1 MIKHASRT
9 LLSLGFVVAGTAGTS
24 GCVVTDRSPSY
35 DPSEVEVSVQE
46 VRTAARG
53 RQSYLSLDV
62 LTTAPGQAISCNEG
76 HLQVSV
82 GVSDT
87 ADGPF
92 EELPA
97 GSYQIQC
104 TASEGADV
112 ALVVDNSGSEQG
124 YLPWLQ
130 EAAHV
135 MADAVFAR
143 GGRASVV
150 RVSTESAIELA
161 LTEDE
166 DRVRDTIDDLFINN
180 GWTALY
186 DGVRMG
192 NESLGAGAAARTAPG
207 DTSEFCSADRKL
219 AIVTFTD
226 GGENNSA
233 GERLRS
239 PEYPGDGIDTTL
251 DDVRNL
257 EVDDVITPIYSVG
270 LGDRVDHAGLAE
282 LAARTGGRH
291 HRVDSAAD
299 LPGVFQVI
307 SDYLASSV
315 KVCTQLPDDLCGDRV
330 VRVEYT
336 WSPCAAGDDSCDP
349 ADEVHGSYLQEIHV
363 ECPPAPA
370 QGKVATVLLTLSNP
384 GIERGVAQTLASNT
398 VAWVSAVE
406 NPRVLVVKDEN
417 HHDEFAHDAAFV
429 HEILTEAGVSADFID
444 EPRGGISLEDTAG
457 YDVVWFSNPGYPP
470 NDKQSLRTLADF
482 VAGGGGYVLQSDD
495 ASWFYGDNGFSM
507 TPYTGLEHFNN
518 GTYYCDRHIDNNDG
532 PRSYQVMFNQQS
544 HPVIAGLESASFL
557 YGNDIDS
564 SRPAGQGEEVLA
576 WANGV
581 EGDGSVYCDKLVPV
595 IVVRTP

>member
-1 MIKHASRT
+1 MIQHASRT
-9 LLSLGFVVAGTAGTS
+9 LLSLGLVAAGTAG
-24 GCVVTDRSPSY
+24 CVVSDGSSY
-35 DPSEVEVSVQE
+35 DPSAVQVSVQE
-46 VRTAARG
+46 VRTATRD

-62 LTTAPGQAISCNEG
+62 LTTSSGQPIACNQG
-76 HLQVSV
+76 HLRVSV
-82 GVSDT
+82 GVSGT

-135 MADAVFAR
+135 MADAIFAR

-150 RVSTESAIELA
+150 RVSTESSIELA
-161 LTEDE
+161 LTDDE
-166 DRVRDTIDDLFINN
+166 DQVRDAIDDFFINN

-186 DGVRMG
+186 DGVRLG
-192 NESLGAGAAARTAPG
+192 NETLGAGAAARTAPG
-207 DTSEFCSADRKL
+207 DTSEFCSEDRKL

-239 PEYPGDGIDTTL
+239 PAYPGDGIDTTL
-251 DDVRNL
+251 DDLRNL

-270 LGDRVDHAGLAE
+270 LGDRVDHAGLAD

-291 HRVDSAAD
+291 HRVDAAED

-315 KVCTQLPDDLCGDRV
+315 KVCTRLPDDLCGDRV
-330 VRVEYT
+330 VRVAYA
-336 WSPCAAGDDSCDP
+336 WSPCAPGDESCDP
-349 ADEVHGSYLQEIHV
+349 ADEVHGSFLQEIHV

-384 GIERGVAQTLASNT
+384 GIERGVAQTLASNA
-398 VAWVSAVE
+398 VAWVSAVAS
-406 NPRVLVVKDEN
+406 PRVLVVKDEN
-417 HHDEFAHDAAFV
+417 HHGEFEHDAAFV
-429 HEILTEAGVSADFID
+429 HEILAQAGVRADFID
-444 EPRGGISLEDTAG
+444 EPRGGLRLEDTAG

-495 ASWFYGDNGFSM
+495 ASWFYGDNAFSM

-518 GTYYCDRHIDNNDG
+518 GTYFCDQYIDNNEG
-532 PRSYQVMFNQQS
+532 PRSYQVLFNQQS
-544 HPVIAGLESASFL
+544 HPVIAGLESSSFL

-581 EGDGSVYCDKLVPV
+581 DGSGQVYCDKRVPV